1 MEQTQALR
9 RVRSIFPDLL
19 SVPYVPTIFRA
30 SNPPAQAH
38 VEVFKTDPPI
48 PNSDVSRS
56 HSFFHTPVAFN
67 SNDDDETLIED
78 NPLSSSD
85 SEDGNSSRFI
95 RKMRPCAGA
104 SLGPSTSGE
113 AGASSIPSPSP
124 SPTAPTTSS
133 GPVRKVLRVPSKLV
147 VKRAEVT
154 ATELKLPTLEP
165 LSTRAKIAAPEP
177 EEIPERTTGFGSPIP
192 QASDAE
198 ELGDRSTAD
207 APAPSS
213 RVGISPPEPCP
224 VDTSVPEA
232 FAPNRSNEFPVG
244 LIEDDLLSADLCNG
258 VIESLRRASKH
269 FKKVVERSQLK
280 SSVLAVKAEEL
291 QDVCSLKQD
300 LAERD
305 ALIAELKEN

>member
-1 MEQTQALR
+1 M
-9 RVRSIFPDLL
+9 
-19 SVPYVPTIFRA
+19 
-30 SNPPAQAH
+30 
-38 VEVFKTDPPI
+38 
-48 PNSDVSRS
+48 
-56 HSFFHTPVAFN
+56 
-67 SNDDDETLIED
+67 
-78 NPLSSSD
+78 
-85 SEDGNSSRFI
+85 
-95 RKMRPCAGA
+95 
-104 SLGPSTSGE
+104 
-113 AGASSIPSPSP
+113 
-124 SPTAPTTSS
+124 
-133 GPVRKVLRVPSKLV
+133 
-147 VKRAEVT
+147 
-154 ATELKLPTLEP
+154 PTLEP

-258 VIESLRRASKH
+258 VIASLRRASKH
-269 FKKVVERSQLK
+269 FKVTPYLLQMLRTFACAFIYPLCLDLQKVVERSQLK